1 MSIPFPH
8 GSRTMNGKI
17 SEWKVKFH
25 SIMTTKASKKADEEV
40 KDDQK
45 EKQLYSFLFV
55 LIGLTLWTRFHK
67 ISQPPWVCWDE
78 THFGKLNV
86 LWFIQLYNNLL
97 VRYCP
102 SWHFPVCVT
111 LQEKWVAGISTEH
124 FSLMCIRRLERCLLG
139 VSVIWQGTMGRF
151 RLKNLAICTTITTT
165 LEWEW

>member
-78 THFGKLNV
+78 THFGKLSKCTAKIT
-86 LWFIQLYNNLL
+86 LPFIYG
-97 VRYCP
+97 P
-102 SWHFPVCVT
+102 CVFVS
-111 LQEKWVAGISTEH
+111 LQEKWVAGTSTEH
-124 FSLMCIRRLERCLLG
+124 FSLMCIRHSERCLLE
-139 VSVIWQGTMGRF
+139 VSVIWQGTMEHS